1 MRHLL
6 FALVVSLSA
15 CATAPS
21 VRPAANIPAIRHQ
34 IDDTIAAD
42 ASISRRTTDFQYQ
55 SANGAAA
62 ADLAAQLPSSRK
74 ITAMGHVTPDL
85 AVVYTRPG
93 DTKLEE
99 TWVRQPDGWKL
110 SRVIELDATPRASAS
125 R

>member
-6 FALVVSLSA
+6 FALVVSLTA
-15 CATAPS
+15 CAAAP
-21 VRPAANIPAIRHQ
+21 RPAANIPAIRHQ

-42 ASISRRTTDFQYQ
+42 ASISRRTADFQYQ
-55 SANGAAA
+55 SASGGAP
-62 ADLAAQLPSSRK
+62 DLAAQLPSSRK

-93 DTKLEE
+93 NTKLEE
-99 TWVRQPDGWKL
+99 TWIRQPDGWKL
-110 SRVIELDATPRASAS
+110 SRVTELDATPSASAS

>member
-1 MRHLL
+1 MRTLL

-15 CATAPS
+15 CATTA
-21 VRPAANIPAIRHQ
+21 VHPAANIPAIRHQ

-42 ASISRRTTDFQYQ
+42 ASISRRTADFQYQ
-55 SANGAAA
+55 SATGAAA
-62 ADLAAQLPSSRK
+62 ADLTAQLSPSRK

-85 AVVYTRPG
+85 AVVYTHPG
-93 DTKLEE
+93 DAKLEE

-110 SRVIELDATPRASAS
+110 ARVTELDATPRASAS

>member
-6 FALVVSLSA
+6 FVLVVSLSA
-15 CATAPS
+15 CAAAP
-21 VRPAANIPAIRHQ
+21 RPAANIPGIRHQ

-42 ASISRRTTDFQYQ
+42 ASISRRTADFQYQ
-55 SANGAAA
+55 SASGGAAP
-62 ADLAAQLPSSRK
+62 DLTAQLPSSRK

-110 SRVIELDATPRASAS
+110 SRVTEVDATPSASAS

>member
-1 MRHLL
+1 MRTFL
-6 FALVVSLSA
+6 FAFVVSLSA
-15 CATAPS
+15 CAAAP
-21 VRPAANIPAIRHQ
+21 RPTANIPAIRHQ

-42 ASISRRTTDFQYQ
+42 ASISRRTADFQYQ
-55 SANGAAA
+55 SATGTAA
-62 ADLAAQLPSSRK
+62 ADPPSQLPPSRK

-85 AVVYTRPG
+85 AVVYTHPG

-110 SRVIELDATPRASAS
+110 SRVTELDATPRASAS